1 MVDGRAG
8 RWLGG
13 LLPRGTF
20 SASGRVASNVSDV
33 WRTGLALFAGICVV
47 VALAGCA
54 SSRGGSIPYDV
65 ADFGEPDAISST
77 TLDENYQI
85 APLDKLS
92 VNVFQVADLTGEYSV
107 DLTGHIA
114 MPLIGSV
121 RAVDLTT
128 AELQQELY
136 RKLNE
141 TYLRNPDVT
150 VGIISSSGSSITVE
164 GSVNSP
170 GVFPVPGKITLI
182 QSIAMAGGTDDA
194 SNERRVAV
202 FRQIDG
208 QRMAAAFDLTDIRRG
223 EADDPVIYRGDIIVV
238 DGSRVRQAQRDLLR
252 SLPFVNLFVPVL

>member
-1 MVDGRAG
+1 MADGRAG
-8 RWLGG
+8 QSVGG
-13 LLPRGTF
+13 LL
-20 SASGRVASNVSDV
+20 SSGDFLTPGVAPSKVAGAL
-33 WRTGLALFAGICVV
+33 RKGLAGFIGLCLALV
-47 VALAGCA
+47 LAGCA

-65 ADFGEPDAISST
+65 ADFGQPDAIST
-77 TLDENYQI
+77 ITLDENYQI

-92 VNVFQVADLTGEYSV
+92 VNVFQVPDLTGEYSV

-128 AELQQELY
+128 AQLQQELY

-150 VGIISSSGSSITVE
+150 VGVISSSGSSITVA
-164 GSVNSP
+164 GSVSSP
-170 GVFPVPGKITLI
+170 GVFPVPGRITLI
-182 QSIAMAGGTDDA
+182 QSIAMAGGPDDA
-194 SNERRVAV
+194 ANERRVAV

-223 EADDPVIYRGDIIVV
+223 EAEDPLIYRGDIIVV

-252 SLPFVNLFVPVL
+252 SLPFVNLFAPVF